1 MNIKSTFIILLLIQ
15 CNQLFSQNI
24 VKGIVEDENS
34 KPIAQA
40 IVYVDGSTI
49 KSNTNNQGEFTL
61 DLPNGQYN
69 LIVRADL
76 FENFILGINS
86 LDNKYYTI
94 KLEPE
99 VINLQETTV
108 QVISKADWLYYYNTF
123 LKLFLGSDKASQQTK
138 IINSKDLRFRYDK
151 QSKVLTA
158 TSKNPLIISNDYL
171 GYDIEY
177 DLIDFNVNYQ
187 TNYALTLGTALFTEK
202 KTKSSPSKK
211 WIKNREKAYL
221 GSINHFIK
229 SIYDNQLE
237 ENGYEVKRLIRKEN
251 PEYEKFKNEIAL
263 SKKIDGKVPPKII
276 SYLINQKV
284 PYDSL
289 KIINGKN
296 QFLNFKG
303 FYAIEYKKEKQDTE
317 YLKQNNL
324 LFAGNQFSIISLND
338 EKLLKIEE
346 NGSYYH
352 PINLIVEG
360 YFSWEKIAN
369 LLPVNYKLE

>member
-1 MNIKSTFIILLLIQ
+1 MKTIYILMLLLY
-15 CNQLFSQNI
+15 NQLFSQNI
-24 VKGIVEDENS
+24 IKGVVKDENS
-34 KPIAQA
+34 KPITQA

-49 KSNTNNQGEFTL
+49 KSNTNDQGEFTL

-108 QVISKADWLYYYNTF
+108 QAISKTDWLYYYNTF
-123 LKLFLGSDKASQQTK
+123 LKLFLGSDKAAQQTK
-138 IINSKDLRFRYDK
+138 IINAKDLRFRYDK
-151 QSKVLTA
+151 HSKVLTA
-158 TSKNPLIISNDYL
+158 TSKNPLMISNDYL

-202 KTKSSPSKK
+202 KSKSSLNKK
-211 WIKNREKAYL
+211 WIKNRKKAYL

-251 PEYEKFKNEIAL
+251 PEYEKFKNEIAFGR
-263 SKKIDGKVPPKII
+263 KIDGKVPPKII

-303 FYAIEYKKEKQDTE
+303 LYAVEYKNEKQDTE
-317 YLKQNNL
+317 YLKQNHL

-338 EKLLKIEE
+338 GKLLKIEE

-369 LLPVNYKLE
+369 LLPINYKLE